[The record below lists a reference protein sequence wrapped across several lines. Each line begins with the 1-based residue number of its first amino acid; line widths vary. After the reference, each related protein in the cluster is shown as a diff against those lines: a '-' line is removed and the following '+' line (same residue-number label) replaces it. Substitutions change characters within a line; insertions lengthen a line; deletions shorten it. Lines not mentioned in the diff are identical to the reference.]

1 MNIYLAERDFQHHSW
16 AKSGGADPN
25 GMKLR
30 ILLSYWYYK
39 DTDLNALFEKYFT
52 PPYPDVFADSGGF
65 SAMTQGAQIDVNEYV
80 AWIKRYKHLFNTYAN
95 LDVIGDAGATLDN
108 QHRLEDLGVE
118 PIPVFHVNEDW
129 TQLES
134 YIEQYPY
141 IALGGMV
148 PYMRYTKKIMPW
160 IIKAFK
166 LAGDKSVFHGFGA
179 TSWEVIKDLPWYS
192 VDSTTW
198 MAGHRYGA
206 QFVFAKGRLFQARA
220 NVLRKY
226 VTDLNLLGFT
236 LKEAISATQGNMEL
250 SKQIACASV
259 AKAEEYLQIK
269 NPDFRIYM
277 AGLES

>member
-1 MNIYLAERDFQHHSW
+1 MTT
-16 AKSGGADPN
+16 
-25 GMKLR
+25 R
-30 ILLSYWYYK
+30 ILLSYWYHKNTDIEKLIK
-39 DTDLNALFEKYFT
+39 DNFAGVK
-52 PPYPDVFADSGGF
+52 PDIFADSGGF
-65 SAMTQGAQIDVNEYV
+65 SAMTQGAQIDVNEYA

-95 LDVIGDAGATLDN
+95 LDVIGNAGATLDN

>member
-1 MNIYLAERDFQHHSW
+1 MTT
-16 AKSGGADPN
+16 
-25 GMKLR
+25 R
-30 ILLSYWYYK
+30 ILLSYWYHKNTDIEKLIK
-39 DTDLNALFEKYFT
+39 DNFAGVK
-52 PPYPDVFADSGGF
+52 PDIFADSGGF
-65 SAMTQGAQIDVNEYV
+65 SAMTQGAQIDVCKYGEWVNK
-80 AWIKRYKHLFNTYAN
+80 WGHLFTAYSN
-95 LDVIGDAGATLDN
+95 LDEIGNAIKTLEN
-108 QHRLEDLGVE
+108 QNTLEQMGLS
-118 PIPVFHVNEDW
+118 PLPVFHVGEDW
-129 TQLES
+129 GYLKNYVGKYQ
-134 YIEQYPY
+134 Y